1 MDVEV
6 LDQNRQ
12 ILTKAALDIKGGQG
26 MLKPAKP
33 LIEGHYYIKAEDTVR
48 SSTTVDAHG
57 SVRTQGSGSKRRAI
71 WPFWHRR
78 SDSKRGTCSSRS
90 WPKSGSSPEF

>member
-12 ILTKAALDIKGGQG
+12 LLTKAALDIVGAGG

-33 LIEGHYYIKAEDTVR
+33 LIQGHYYIKAGTTVR
-48 SSTTVDAHG
+48 STRVHAAGADGKMA
-57 SVRTQGSGSKRRAI
+57 VE
-71 WPFWHRR
+71 
-78 SDSKRGTCSSRS
+78 SRDY
-90 WPKSGSSPEF
+90 PYKLAL